1 MRSGKRSTLQ
11 HVATAHKKLVKV
23 DVDVFSQLG
32 LEKEVDPK
40 VLAEVNKKIAEKCSL
55 SEMKALLQHFYD
67 KSLCSKIAGTK
78 VVAAV
83 CFSAATRGVDS
94 SGCKSRRQNEPRSE
108 PARVL
113 NSSLK

>member
-23 DVDVFSQLG
+23 DVDVFSLLG
-32 LEKEVDPK
+32 LEKAVDPK
-40 VLAEVNKKIAEKCSL
+40 VLAEGVEKAEKCTYVELMAL
-55 SEMKALLQHFYD
+55 SRHFYD
-67 KSLCSKIAGTK
+67 KSFDQRIAGTK
-78 VVAAV
+78 VVAAK
-83 CFSAATRGVDS
+83 CFSAATRGVDYP
-94 SGCKSRRQNEPRSE
+94 GCKSGRQNEPQSE